1 MSDEL
6 RVGARIKAE
15 RVRNQMSL
23 SRVSEVTGISKAHL
37 VRLETDENANPSLE
51 TLHRLAQAFD
61 VTVADLLGR
70 PRMTFDTEDNLV
82 PVALRAFADEDH
94 ISVSELRTLASIRWR
109 KGEEPRTPERWRYI
123 YNSLKGSR
131 HIDDPN

>member
-70 PRMTFDTEDNLV
+70 PRMTFDAEDNLV
-82 PVALRAFADEDH
+82 PAALRAFADEDH

>member
-6 RVGARIKAE
+6 KVGARIKAE
-15 RVRNQMSL
+15 RIRNHMSL
-23 SRVSEVTGISKAHL
+23 SRVSEITGISKAHL
-37 VRLETDENANPSLE
+37 VRLETDESANPSLE

-70 PRMTFDTEDNLV
+70 PRMSFEIEDELV
-82 PVALRAFADEDH
+82 PPALRAFADEDH
-94 ISVSELRTLASIRWR
+94 ITASELRTLASIRWR
-109 KGEEPRTPERWRYI
+109 KGEQPRTPERWRYI